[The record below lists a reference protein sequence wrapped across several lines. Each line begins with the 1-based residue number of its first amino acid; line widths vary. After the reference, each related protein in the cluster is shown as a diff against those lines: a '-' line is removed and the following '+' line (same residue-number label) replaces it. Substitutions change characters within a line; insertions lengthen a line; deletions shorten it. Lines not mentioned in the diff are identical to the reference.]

1 METHLS
7 QTIDITNESARY
19 DTSVK
24 EMLADKQVLAR
35 ILKYSLAEF
44 QDDEIEDII
53 KNMDMPMISQ
63 VRMEP
68 GQTNLNKVE
77 TTSEEDSIPG
87 EGKVFYDIRFSV
99 FRGTEQIKIL
109 INLEAQKTTKESKLG
124 YQLDNRII
132 YYLGRMVS
140 AQKEVEFTRSNY
152 NDLKHVRSIWICMDS
167 EDDEDSINRIC
178 LTQETVYGKEMVL
191 SNLDKVVGVIIR
203 LRKNEKAAESKNILV
218 AMLEELLKKDS
229 VDVKKQKLVEQY
241 GLIMNDETG
250 RRLDV
255 MCNLSEVVMEK
266 GIEKGIE
273 RGIEKGELE
282 NAKKMFKK
290 CLKRG
295 DSKQEAMDFA
305 EIDQTLA
312 DELYEEFLKE
322 R

>member
-53 KNMDMPMISQ
+53 RNMDMPMISQ

>member
-1 METHLS
+1 METYLS
-7 QTIDITNESARY
+7 QTIDIVNDNARY

-24 EMLADKQVLAR
+24 EVLADKQVLAR
-35 ILKYSLAEF
+35 ILKYSLTEF
-44 QDDEIEDII
+44 RDDEIDDIMN
-53 KNMDMPMISQ
+53 NMDTPVISK

-68 GQTNLNKVE
+68 GQTNLNKIE
-77 TTSEEDSIPG
+77 KTSEEDNIPG
-87 EGKVFYDIRFSV
+87 EGKIFYDIRFSV
-99 FRGTEQIKIL
+99 FRGDEQIKFL
-109 INLEAQKTTKESKLG
+109 INIEAQKSSDENKLG

-132 YYLGRMVS
+132 YYLSRMVS
-140 AQKEVEFTRSNY
+140 AQKEVEFTKSNY

-178 LTQETVYGKEMVL
+178 LSQETVFGKEMPL
-191 SNLDKVVGVIIR
+191 SNLAKVVGVIIR
-203 LRKNEKAAESKNILV
+203 LRKNEDAAESKNILI

-273 RGIEKGELE
+273 KGETRLNNLYRLLVE
-282 NAKKMFKK
+282 QNRIDDLQKAIANEEYRSA
-290 CLKRG
+290 LY
-295 DSKQEAMDFA
+295 A
-305 EIDQTLA
+305 EFNL
-312 DELYEEFLKE
+312 
-322 R
+322 

>member
-7 QTIDITNESARY
+7 QTIDITNDNARY

-35 ILKYSLAEF
+35 ILKYSLQEF
-44 QDDEIEDII
+44 QDDEIEDIMR
-53 KNMDMPMISQ
+53 NMDMPVVSQ

-77 TTSEEDSIPG
+77 TTSEEDSVPG
-87 EGKVFYDIRFSV
+87 EGKVFYDIRFSA

-203 LRKNEKAAESKNILV
+203 LRKNEDAAESKNILI

-273 RGIEKGELE
+273 KGETRLNNLYRLLME
-282 NAKKMFKK
+282 QNRIDDLQKAIANEEYRSA
-290 CLKRG
+290 LY
-295 DSKQEAMDFA
+295 A
-305 EIDQTLA
+305 EFNL
-312 DELYEEFLKE
+312 
-322 R
+322 

>member
-1 METHLS
+1 METYLS
-7 QTIDITNESARY
+7 QTIDIVNDNARY

-24 EMLADKQVLAR
+24 EVLADKQVLAR
-35 ILKYSLAEF
+35 ILKYSLTEF
-44 QDDEIEDII
+44 RDDEIDDIMN
-53 KNMDMPMISQ
+53 NMDTPVISK

-68 GQTNLNKVE
+68 GQTNLNKIE
-77 TTSEEDSIPG
+77 KTSEEDNIPG
-87 EGKVFYDIRFSV
+87 EGKIFYDIRFSV
-99 FRGTEQIKIL
+99 FRGDEQIKFL
-109 INLEAQKTTKESKLG
+109 INIEAQKSSDENKLG

-132 YYLGRMVS
+132 YYLSRMVS
-140 AQKEVEFTRSNY
+140 AQKEVEFTKSNY

-178 LTQETVYGKEMVL
+178 LSQETVFGKEMPL
-191 SNLDKVVGVIIR
+191 SNLAKVVGVIIR
-203 LRKNEKAAESKNILV
+203 LRKNEDAAESKNILI

-273 RGIEKGELE
+273 KGETRLNNLYRLLME
-282 NAKKMFKK
+282 QNRIDDLQKAIANEEYRSA
-290 CLKRG
+290 LY
-295 DSKQEAMDFA
+295 A
-305 EIDQTLA
+305 EFNL
-312 DELYEEFLKE
+312 
-322 R
+322 

>member
-7 QTIDITNESARY
+7 QTIDITNDNARY

-35 ILKYSLAEF
+35 ILKYSLTEF
-44 QDDEIEDII
+44 QDDKIEDII
-53 KNMDMPMISQ
+53 KSMDAPIISQ

-77 TTSEEDSIPG
+77 TTSEEDNVPG
-87 EGKVFYDIRFSV
+87 EGKIFYDIRFSV

-109 INLEAQKTTKESKLG
+109 INLEAQKSTKESKLG

-140 AQKEVEFTRSNY
+140 AQKEVEFTKSNY

-178 LTQETVYGKEMVL
+178 LMQETVYGKEMAL

-203 LRKNEKAAESKNILV
+203 LRKNENAAESKNILI
-218 AMLEELLKKDS
+218 AMLEELLKKDIIEI
-229 VDVKKQKLVEQY
+229 KKQRLEKEY
-241 GLIMNDETG
+241 GFIMNDDTE
-250 RRLDV
+250 RRLEV
-255 MCNLSEVVMEK
+255 MCNLSEVVIEK

-273 RGIEKGELE
+273 ALILDNLEDGKSEEVIINKLVRRFDLNKKG
-282 NAKKMFKK
+282 AKDYFDKYA
-290 CLKRG
+290 R
-295 DSKQEAMDFA
+295 
-305 EIDQTLA
+305 QTV
-312 DELYEEFLKE
+312 
-322 R
+322 

>member
-1 METHLS
+1 M
-7 QTIDITNESARY
+7 
-19 DTSVK
+19 
-24 EMLADKQVLAR
+24 
-35 ILKYSLAEF
+35 
-44 QDDEIEDII
+44 
-53 KNMDMPMISQ
+53 
-63 VRMEP
+63 
-68 GQTNLNKVE
+68 NKVE
-77 TTSEEDSIPG
+77 TTSEEDSVPG
-87 EGKVFYDIRFSV
+87 EGKVFYDIRFSA

-124 YQLDNRII
+124 YQIDNRII

-178 LTQETVYGKEMVL
+178 LMQETVYGKEMVL
-191 SNLDKVVGVIIR
+191 SNLDKVIGVIIR
-203 LRKNEKAAESKNILV
+203 LRKNEDAAESKNILI

-273 RGIEKGELE
+273 KGETRLNNLYRLLME
-282 NAKKMFKK
+282 QNRIDDLQKAIANEEYRSA
-290 CLKRG
+290 LY
-295 DSKQEAMDFA
+295 A
-305 EIDQTLA
+305 EFNL
-312 DELYEEFLKE
+312 
-322 R
+322 

>member
-1 METHLS
+1 METYLS
-7 QTIDITNESARY
+7 QTIDIVNDNARY

-24 EMLADKQVLAR
+24 EVLADKQVLAR
-35 ILKYSLAEF
+35 ILKYSLKEF
-44 QDDEIEDII
+44 QDDEIDDIMN
-53 KNMDMPMISQ
+53 NMDIPVISK

-68 GQTNLNKVE
+68 GQTNLNKIE
-77 TTSEEDSIPG
+77 KTSEEDNIPG
-87 EGKVFYDIRFSV
+87 EGKIFYDIRFSV
-99 FRGTEQIKIL
+99 FRGEEQIKFL
-109 INLEAQKTTKESKLG
+109 INIEAQKSSDENKLG

-132 YYLGRMVS
+132 YYLSRMVS
-140 AQKEVEFTRSNY
+140 AQKEVEFAKSNY

-178 LTQETVYGKEMVL
+178 LSQETVFGKEMPL

-203 LRKNEKAAESKNILV
+203 LRKNEDAAESKNILI

-266 GIEKGIE
+266 
-273 RGIEKGELE
+273 
-282 NAKKMFKK
+282 
-290 CLKRG
+290 
-295 DSKQEAMDFA
+295 
-305 EIDQTLA
+305 
-312 DELYEEFLKE
+312 
-322 R
+322 

>member
-1 METHLS
+1 M
-7 QTIDITNESARY
+7 Q
-19 DTSVK
+19 
-24 EMLADKQVLAR
+24 
-35 ILKYSLAEF
+35 EF

-53 KNMDMPMISQ
+53 RNMDNPVVSQ
-63 VRMEP
+63 IRMEP

-77 TTSEEDSIPG
+77 TTSEEDNVPG

-178 LTQETVYGKEMVL
+178 LTQETVYGKEMEL

-203 LRKNEKAAESKNILV
+203 LRKNEDAAESKNILI

-229 VDVKKQKLVEQY
+229 ADVKKQKLVEQY

-266 GIEKGIE
+266 GIEKGRQE
-273 RGIEKGELE
+273 GIEKGIERGESRLNKLNLMLLQADRLE
-282 NAKKMFKK
+282 DLKKAAE
-290 CLKRG
+290 
-295 DSKQEAMDFA
+295 DKQYRA
-305 EIDQTLA
+305 I
-312 DELYEEFLKE
+312 LYKEFQL
-322 R
+322 

>member
-1 METHLS
+1 
-7 QTIDITNESARY
+7 
-19 DTSVK
+19 
-24 EMLADKQVLAR
+24 
-35 ILKYSLAEF
+35 
-44 QDDEIEDII
+44 
-53 KNMDMPMISQ
+53 MPVVSQ

-77 TTSEEDSIPG
+77 TTSEEDSVPG
-87 EGKVFYDIRFSV
+87 EGKVFYDIRFSA

-140 AQKEVEFTRSNY
+140 AQKEVEFTKSNY

-203 LRKNEKAAESKNILV
+203 LRKNEDAAESKNILI

-273 RGIEKGELE
+273 KGETRLNNLYRLLME
-282 NAKKMFKK
+282 QNRIDDLQKAIANEEYRSA
-290 CLKRG
+290 LY
-295 DSKQEAMDFA
+295 A
-305 EIDQTLA
+305 EFNL
-312 DELYEEFLKE
+312 
-322 R
+322 

>member
-1 METHLS
+1 METYLS
-7 QTIDITNESARY
+7 QTIDIVNDNARY

-24 EMLADKQVLAR
+24 EVLADKQVLAR
-35 ILKYSLAEF
+35 ILKYSLTEF
-44 QDDEIEDII
+44 QDDEIDDIMN
-53 KNMDMPMISQ
+53 NMDIPVISK

-68 GQTNLNKVE
+68 GQTNLNKIE
-77 TTSEEDSIPG
+77 KTSEEDNIPG
-87 EGKVFYDIRFSV
+87 EGKIFYDIRFSV
-99 FRGTEQIKIL
+99 FRGEEQIKFL
-109 INLEAQKTTKESKLG
+109 INIEAQKSSDENKLG

-132 YYLGRMVS
+132 YYLSRMVS
-140 AQKEVEFTRSNY
+140 AQKEVEFAKSNY

-178 LTQETVYGKEMVL
+178 LSQETVFGKEMPL

-203 LRKNEKAAESKNILV
+203 LRKNEDAAESKNILI

-266 GIEKGIE
+266 GIEKGETRLNNLYRLLVEQNRIDDLQKAIE
-273 RGIEKGELE
+273 DEEYRL
-282 NAKKMFKK
+282 A
-290 CLKRG
+290 LY
-295 DSKQEAMDFA
+295 A
-305 EIDQTLA
+305 EFNL
-312 DELYEEFLKE
+312 
-322 R
+322 

>member
-7 QTIDITNESARY
+7 QTIDITNDNARY

-24 EMLADKQVLAR
+24 EMLAR
-35 ILKYSLAEF
+35 ILKYSLQEF
-44 QDDEIEDII
+44 QDDDIEDIMR
-53 KNMDMPMISQ
+53 NMDMPVVSQ

-77 TTSEEDSIPG
+77 TTSEEDSVPG
-87 EGKVFYDIRFSV
+87 EGKVFYDIRFSA

-178 LTQETVYGKEMVL
+178 LMQETVYGKEMVL

-203 LRKNEKAAESKNILV
+203 LRKNEDAVESKNILI

-266 GIEKGIE
+266 GIEKGETRLNNLYRLLMEQNRIDDLQKAIANE
-273 RGIEKGELE
+273 EYRSALY
-282 NAKKMFKK
+282 
-290 CLKRG
+290 
-295 DSKQEAMDFA
+295 A
-305 EIDQTLA
+305 EFNL
-312 DELYEEFLKE
+312 
-322 R
+322 

>member
-1 METHLS
+1 METYLS
-7 QTIDITNESARY
+7 QTIDIVNDNARY

-24 EMLADKQVLAR
+24 EVLADKQVLAR
-35 ILKYSLAEF
+35 ILKYSLKEF
-44 QDDEIEDII
+44 QDDEIDDIMN
-53 KNMDMPMISQ
+53 NMDIPVISK

-68 GQTNLNKVE
+68 GQTNLNKIE
-77 TTSEEDSIPG
+77 KTSEEDNIPG
-87 EGKVFYDIRFSV
+87 EGKIFYDIRFSV
-99 FRGTEQIKIL
+99 FRGEEQIKFL
-109 INLEAQKTTKESKLG
+109 INIEAQKSSDENKLG

-132 YYLGRMVS
+132 YYLSRMVS
-140 AQKEVEFTRSNY
+140 AQKEVEFAKSNY

-178 LTQETVYGKEMVL
+178 LSQETVFGKEMPL

-203 LRKNEKAAESKNILV
+203 LRKNEDAAESKNILI

-266 GIEKGIE
+266 GIEKGETRLNNLYRLLVEQNRIDDLQKAIE
-273 RGIEKGELE
+273 DEEYRL
-282 NAKKMFKK
+282 A
-290 CLKRG
+290 LY
-295 DSKQEAMDFA
+295 A
-305 EIDQTLA
+305 EFNL
-312 DELYEEFLKE
+312 
-322 R
+322 

>member
-53 KNMDMPMISQ
+53 RNMDMPMISQ

-273 RGIEKGELE
+273 RGIEKGIEKGETRLNNLYRLLME
-282 NAKKMFKK
+282 QNRIDDLQKAIANEEYRSA
-290 CLKRG
+290 LY
-295 DSKQEAMDFA
+295 A
-305 EIDQTLA
+305 E
-312 DELYEEFLKE
+312 FNM
-322 R
+322 